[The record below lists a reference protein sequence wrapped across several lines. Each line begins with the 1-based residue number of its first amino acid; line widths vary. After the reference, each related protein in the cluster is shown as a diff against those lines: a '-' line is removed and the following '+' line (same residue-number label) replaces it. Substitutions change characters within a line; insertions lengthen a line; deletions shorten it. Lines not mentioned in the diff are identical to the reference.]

1 MVGEYMIERLARVP
15 VEVEHASEFRYR
27 NSPKAGKSLVIAVS
41 QSGETLDTLEA
52 VREAKTKGLLTLGI
66 TSVVGSSLARETD
79 GGVYQRV
86 GPEIGV
92 ASTKAFSSQV
102 CLSAM
107 LGLALG
113 TDARSYR
120 LWMVKRSW
128 RHSTVCRTWWPG
140 FCSKANKSGSWRSSI
155 PRPSICSFSVGK
167 ACTRLLWK
175 AL

>member
-1 MVGEYMIERLARVP
+1 M
-15 VEVEHASEFRYR
+15 EVEHASEFRYR

-52 VREAKTKGLLTLGI
+52 VREAKTKGLLPLESPMWSDLPWPAKPMAGFTNGWDLKFKLDQGLFLA
-66 TSVVGSSLARETD
+66 SL
-79 GGVYQRV
+79 
-86 GPEIGV
+86 P
-92 ASTKAFSSQV
+92 K
-102 CLSAM
+102 LM

-113 TDARSYR
+113 RMRSIAYGWPSDR
-120 LWMVKRSW
+120 RGTQRFAGLGG
-128 RHSTVCRTWWPG
+128 PG
-140 FCSKANKSGSWRSSI
+140 FAARRTNQGMALSI